1 MIADYTGFQRRS
13 HLTYSPLPGGDA
25 AVKHP
30 CRTALAYLW
39 TAGVAWQEALPP
51 VAATPPMARAVLRQQ
66 LERAFQTVP
75 TSSMGRLFDAVA
87 ALAGGRQQVTYEA
100 QGAIELETLAA
111 AAETN
116 DAAYAFTIAEEGST
130 FDAAPLMRAI
140 AQDVLAG
147 HTAAQIGRR
156 FHCAVADLIL
166 ALSLR
171 LRSTGA
177 TGPVALSG
185 GVFQNRLLV
194 ELTVARLYGAG
205 FHVLTHRLTPPN
217 DGGLALGQLMVANA
231 QALDR

>member
-1 MIADYTGFQRRS
+1 
-13 HLTYSPLPGGDA
+13 
-25 AVKHP
+25 
-30 CRTALAYLW
+30 
-39 TAGVAWQEALPP
+39 
-51 VAATPPMARAVLRQQ
+51 
-66 LERAFQTVP
+66 
-75 TSSMGRLFDAVA
+75 
-87 ALAGGRQQVTYEA
+87 VT
-100 QGAIELETLAA
+100 
-111 AAETN
+111 
-116 DAAYAFTIAEEGST
+116 EEGST
-130 FDAAPLMRAI
+130 FDAAPILHAI

-177 TGPVALSG
+177 TGAVALSG

-194 ELTVARLYGAG
+194 ELTVARLHGAG

-231 QALDR
+231 QNQ